1 MRGWT
6 QHLLSDAV
14 YAALATTQGPIKTS
28 QFFGDV
34 QLEFRTMLACAGGG
48 FSLSRLAVHKV
59 FHHNK
64 LTLVG

>member
-1 MRGWT
+1 M
-6 QHLLSDAV
+6 
-14 YAALATTQGPIKTS
+14 YATLDIRDCLQIQTIKQIAAKDF

-34 QLEFRTMLACAGGG
+34 QLGFRTMLACAGRG

-59 FHHNK
+59 FHRNE